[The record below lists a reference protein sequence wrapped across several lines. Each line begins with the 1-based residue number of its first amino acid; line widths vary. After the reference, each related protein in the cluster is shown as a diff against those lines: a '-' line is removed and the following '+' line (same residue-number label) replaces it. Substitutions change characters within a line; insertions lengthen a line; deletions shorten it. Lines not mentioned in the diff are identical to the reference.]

1 MLSVT
6 PIYGGLIA
14 LLFLWL
20 SIGVIRQRARLS
32 ISVGDGGEKAML
44 KAMRTQANCAE
55 YAPIGLLLMVL
66 NEAQG
71 APYWLVHVLGVLLLA
86 GRVMHAIGFAA
97 SPQIT
102 SLRSTGMALTFA
114 MLLFGAIASIGYALF

>member
-20 SIGVIRQRARLS
+20 SIAVIRQRARLN

-44 KAMRTQANCAE
+44 KAMRTHANCAE
-55 YAPIGLLLMVL
+55 YAPLGLLLMVL
-66 NEAQG
+66 SEAQG
-71 APYWLVHVLGVLLLA
+71 APFWLVHVLGVLLLA
-86 GRVMHAIGFAA
+86 GRVMHAIGLGAT
-97 SPQIT
+97 PQIT
-102 SLRSTGMALTFA
+102 PLRFAGMALTFT
-114 MLLFGAIASIGYALF
+114 MLLAGAIASLGYALF